1 MVARSDTARAM
12 RMLALALALT
22 LIGCRDQAPP
32 PPTAEESAQLNEM
45 DASLNALAQ
54 NEEGPE
60 ANASDPSNSSN

>member
-1 MVARSDTARAM
+1 M
-12 RMLALALALT
+12 ALALAFA

-32 PPTAEESAQLNEM
+32 APTAEESAQLNEM

-60 ANASDPSNSSN
+60 ANASGPSNSSN